1 MMEVRELSQKSQ
13 MMLAPGDDIVEVIA
27 GRDRGAGHQQQDL
40 LEGIHNAPGLAV
52 VLELGKVLQKQTKTR
67 TRDLSVEDRVHDGAP
82 PRIKSAH
89 GITTASSTQNYA
101 DQPVNLSSEP
111 WIILRHRL
119 P

>member
-1 MMEVRELSQKSQ
+1 
-13 MMLAPGDDIVEVIA
+13 
-27 GRDRGAGHQQQDL
+27 
-40 LEGIHNAPGLAV
+40 
-52 VLELGKVLQKQTKTR
+52 VLQKQTKTR

-111 WIILRHRL
+111 
-119 P
+119 